1 MALITYVAEDN
12 PTIRDNLVESL
23 RELAAVEVSGTGAT
37 EAEATAWLQQQGPHW
52 HLAILDLFLREGSG
66 LGILASFRQRGHHQK
81 VVMLTNYA
89 TPEVRRRSAELG
101 ADAVFD
107 KSSELEDLFLYCQ
120 QRSADFGQCQGH
132 CSGPCCDLHDRRPH

>member
-12 PTIRDNLVESL
+12 PIILGNLIESL
-23 RELAAVEVSGTGAT
+23 RELAAVEVSGCGAT
-37 EAEATAWLQQQGPHW
+37 EAEATAWLQQQGTHW
-52 HLAILDLFLREGSG
+52 HLAILDLFLQQGSG
-66 LGILASFRQRGHHQK
+66 LGILSQLRQRARHQK

-107 KSSELEDLFLYCQ
+107 KSSELEALFSYCQ
-120 QRSADFGQCQGH
+120 QRSADQC
-132 CSGPCCDLHDRRPH
+132 